1 MELKTHIVYIKEVE
15 AGEGISYNHTYVTDK
30 KTKIATIPVGY
41 ADGYT
46 RSLSTKGKEQIRGQ
60 YAQIIGRVCMDQ
72 FMVDVTDVEGV
83 SVMDEVTLVGHDGNK
98 MLTVEEVANEAGS
111 FNYEFV
117 CGIGKRVPRV
127 YIRNGEMKETEYFEK

>member
-1 MELKTHIVYIKEVE
+1 MRELEEGEQAGYGRAFQAERKTKL
-15 AGEGISYNHTYVTDK
+15 AGIS
-30 KTKIATIPVGY
+30 VGY
-41 ADGYT
+41 ADGLPRT
-46 RSLSTKGKEQIRGQ
+46 LSCGKGEVLVHGKRVPLV
-60 YAQIIGRVCMDQ
+60 GRICMDQ